1 MVKWHPSWQPWI
13 SERNDVELGKHI
25 KEYRTARGMSQE
37 DLAQR
42 IYVTRQ
48 TVSNWETDKTYP
60 DVESLLLLSVLF
72 DTTVDELIKGDVE
85 TMKNCVENDYKK
97 MVQLSWGGL
106 GLAILG
112 CALFIAGLT
121 LWNWDIAPSVIIWL
135 LLWGTGMALIMKCE
149 RIKKEHDL
157 VTYQEI
163 LAFKKGE
170 PIDRSN
176 RKSRRARQHRVAK
189 IVAITVIAAAVGGVF
204 GYLYA
209 MFFL

>member
-1 MVKWHPSWQPWI
+1 M
-13 SERNDVELGKHI
+13 
-25 KEYRTARGMSQE
+25 
-37 DLAQR
+37 
-42 IYVTRQ
+42 
-48 TVSNWETDKTYP
+48 
-60 DVESLLLLSVLF
+60 ESLLLLSVLF

-112 CALFIAGLT
+112 CALLIAGLT
-121 LWNWDIAPSVIIWL
+121 FWNWDIVPSVIIWL
-135 LLWGTGMALIMKCE
+135 LVWGIGMALIMKCE

-176 RKSRRARQHRVAK
+176 RKSRRARQHRGVK
-189 IVAITVIAAAVGGVF
+189 GIAITLVAAAVGGAL
-204 GYLYA
+204 GYFSA
-209 MFFL
+209 MHLL

>member
-1 MVKWHPSWQPWI
+1 M
-13 SERNDVELGKHI
+13 ELGKHI

-37 DLAQR
+37 DLAER

-85 TMKNCVENDYKK
+85 AMKNSVENDYRK
-97 MVQLSWGGL
+97 MAQLSCGGL

-112 CALFIAGLT
+112 CVLFIAGLT
-121 LWNWDIAPSVIIWL
+121 FWDWNLVPSAIIGL
-135 LLWGTGMALIMKCE
+135 LVWGIGMAFIMKCE

-157 VTYQEI
+157 VTYREI

-170 PIDRSN
+170 PVDRN
-176 RKSRRARQHRVAK
+176 NTKSRRARQHRAVKAA
-189 IVAITVIAAAVGGVF
+189 AITVVAAAVGGVL
-204 GYLYA
+204 GYAYA
-209 MFFL
+209 AFCL

>member
-1 MVKWHPSWQPWI
+1 M
-13 SERNDVELGKHI
+13 
-25 KEYRTARGMSQE
+25 
-37 DLAQR
+37 
-42 IYVTRQ
+42 
-48 TVSNWETDKTYP
+48 
-60 DVESLLLLSVLF
+60 
-72 DTTVDELIKGDVE
+72 DELIKGDVE

>member
-1 MVKWHPSWQPWI
+1 
-13 SERNDVELGKHI
+13 
-25 KEYRTARGMSQE
+25 
-37 DLAQR
+37 
-42 IYVTRQ
+42 
-48 TVSNWETDKTYP
+48 
-60 DVESLLLLSVLF
+60 
-72 DTTVDELIKGDVE
+72 
-85 TMKNCVENDYKK
+85 

-112 CALFIAGLT
+112 WRPFSSRGSRSGIGILS
-121 LWNWDIAPSVIIWL
+121 PSVIIWL

-176 RKSRRARQHRVAK
+176 RKSRRARQHR
-189 IVAITVIAAAVGGVF
+189 G
-204 GYLYA
+204 
-209 MFFL
+209 